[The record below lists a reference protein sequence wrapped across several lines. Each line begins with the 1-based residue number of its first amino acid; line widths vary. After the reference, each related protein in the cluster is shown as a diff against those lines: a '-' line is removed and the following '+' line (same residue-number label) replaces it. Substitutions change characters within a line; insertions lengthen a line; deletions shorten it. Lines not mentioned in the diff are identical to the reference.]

1 MPACDQCRSGHAYT
15 SNLLHGKGL
24 TRTTAGDG
32 QDGGSGW
39 AVVGSNE
46 LAVRVQVRGG
56 TCALTTRLVL
66 DVAT

>member
-15 SNLLHGKGL
+15 SNPLHGKGL

-39 AVVGSNE
+39 AVVGSMS
-46 LAVRVQVRGG
+46 
-56 TCALTTRLVL
+56 
-66 DVAT
+66 